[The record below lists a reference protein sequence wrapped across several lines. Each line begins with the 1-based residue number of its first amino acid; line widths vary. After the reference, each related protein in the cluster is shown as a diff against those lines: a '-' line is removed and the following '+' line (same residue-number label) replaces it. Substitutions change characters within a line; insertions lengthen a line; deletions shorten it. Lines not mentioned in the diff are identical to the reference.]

1 MANRYTKEYQEGWGP
16 VLLAFMEYA
25 SDLQECL
32 MRVNGTLYTHCR
44 QGYNERLKT
53 ALTQF
58 QERYPIHPPEQ
69 SGVLQQIIQELQ
81 PVCIRC
87 MLSLETRDLIRDLT
101 FEFELLEASD
111 VKTNMEQELLRPL
124 MHVLQ
129 TIRWYTWMV
138 SGLDKE
144 VFDFL
149 VYGGELHTIMAR
161 MKQDKQGTWESFK
174 DQHPLPKP
182 ERFSD
187 WQQNIQ
193 ELQGT
198 WESFKD
204 QHPLP
209 KPERFSD
216 WQQNIQG
223 LHSTVKQTL
232 ANEIWLLQDDLD
244 EWLGQIPPDVLS
256 KTELQYS
263 FIIPYKQVLEDTK
276 MWCWSQASPYS
287 QTTIHM
293 GWKV

>member
-193 ELQGT
+193 
-198 WESFKD
+198 
-204 QHPLP
+204 
-209 KPERFSD
+209 
-216 WQQNIQG
+216 G